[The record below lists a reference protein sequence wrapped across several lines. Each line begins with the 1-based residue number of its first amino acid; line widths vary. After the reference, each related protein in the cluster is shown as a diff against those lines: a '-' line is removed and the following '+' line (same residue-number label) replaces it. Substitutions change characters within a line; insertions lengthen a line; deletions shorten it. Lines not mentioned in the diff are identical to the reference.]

1 MVLADLYRKFDHNR
15 SLIYNIVG
23 TFAVKGGTM
32 LLSLISMPLYLNYF
46 ENNILLG
53 VWFTMH
59 TVLSWI
65 LVFDLGIGNGLRN
78 HLTTA
83 LARNDRDN
91 AKAYISSAY
100 IMFGAFVAILSLLVL
115 GLSHVVSWNGILNVS
130 EHVIDPADLHQG
142 VNITL
147 VGIIFSFILRLI
159 NPVLYALQKSALPNF
174 LAFIGSLL
182 QVAFLYFYTAAKG
195 DLGHNFIILAWV
207 HALSI
212 NIPPL
217 IATVGVFWTMLKGY
231 FPSFSFFS
239 KIHARQ
245 ILTLGLLFFI
255 LQILYMVISATN
267 EFFISH
273 FFDPSYV
280 VEYQIYMK
288 LFSIIGSLVTLAL
301 VPVWSAIT
309 KAFTEKRF
317 QWIIKLYR
325 MLNYA
330 VVVAAIIQFLM
341 LPFLRSI
348 IEFWLKDNAIAVN
361 YCYAFCFVVYSCV
374 SIWIAIQSSIVAGLG
389 KLKVQAWFYTFAV
402 IFKIAVII
410 LVAKLGGSWI
420 TVVNISIVALLPYC
434 VAQPFYIRK
443 ALNEMKDV

>member
-1 MVLADLYRKFDHNR
+1 MVLTDLYRKFDHNR

-195 DLGHNFIILAWV
+195 
-207 HALSI
+207 
-212 NIPPL
+212 
-217 IATVGVFWTMLKGY
+217 
-231 FPSFSFFS
+231 
-239 KIHARQ
+239 
-245 ILTLGLLFFI
+245 
-255 LQILYMVISATN
+255 
-267 EFFISH
+267 
-273 FFDPSYV
+273 
-280 VEYQIYMK
+280 
-288 LFSIIGSLVTLAL
+288 
-301 VPVWSAIT
+301 
-309 KAFTEKRF
+309 
-317 QWIIKLYR
+317 
-325 MLNYA
+325 
-330 VVVAAIIQFLM
+330 
-341 LPFLRSI
+341 RSR
-348 IEFWLKDNAIAVN
+348 
-361 YCYAFCFVVYSCV
+361 
-374 SIWIAIQSSIVAGLG
+374 
-389 KLKVQAWFYTFAV
+389 
-402 IFKIAVII
+402 
-410 LVAKLGGSWI
+410 
-420 TVVNISIVALLPYC
+420 P
-434 VAQPFYIRK
+434 
-443 ALNEMKDV
+443 

>member
-1 MVLADLYRKFDHNR
+1 MIIADLYRRFANNR
-15 SLIYNIVG
+15 ALIYNILG
-23 TFAVKGGTM
+23 SFAVKGGTM
-32 LLSLISMPLYLNYF
+32 LLSLISMPLYMNYF
-46 ENNILLG
+46 EDNILLG

-83 LARNDRDN
+83 LAQNNRNA

-100 IMFGAFVAILSLLVL
+100 IMFAVFVVVLSLFVL
-115 GLSHVVSWNGILNVS
+115 GISHIVSWNKILNVP
-130 EHVIDPADLHQG
+130 EYIIDPINLHRG

-159 NPVLYALQKSALPNF
+159 NPILYALQRSALPNF

-182 QVAFLYFYTAAKG
+182 QVAFLYFYTSSEG
-195 DLGHNFIILAWV
+195 DPGYNFVILAWV

-212 NIPPL
+212 NVPPL
-217 IATVGVFWTMLKGY
+217 IATASVFLTMLKGC

-239 KIHARQ
+239 KIRARQ

-288 LFSIIGSLVTLAL
+288 LFSIIGSLFTLAL
-301 VPVWSAIT
+301 IPVWSAIT
-309 KAFTEKRF
+309 KAFAEKRF
-317 QWIIKLYR
+317 QWILKLYR
-325 MLNYA
+325 LLNYT
-330 VVVAAIIQFLM
+330 VIIAALIQLLM
-341 LPFLRSI
+341 IPFLKTI
-348 IEFWLKDNAIAVN
+348 IGFWLKDKAIDVN
-361 YCYAFCFVVYSCV
+361 YNYALCFATYSCI

-389 KLKVQAWFYTFAV
+389 KLKVQTWFYTFAV
-402 IFKIAVII
+402 IFKIALII
-410 LVAKLGGSWI
+410 LIARLGGSWI
-420 TVVNISIVALLPYC
+420 TVINVSIIALLPYC
-434 VAQPFYIRK
+434 IVQPYYIRK
-443 ALNEMKDV
+443 TLNAINHV

>member
-1 MVLADLYRKFDHNR
+1 MVLIDLYRKFNHNR
-15 SLIYNIVG
+15 SLIYNIIG

-32 LLSLISMPLYLNYF
+32 LLSLISMPLYMNYF

-83 LARNDRDN
+83 LAQNDRDN
-91 AKAYISSAY
+91 ARAYISSAY
-100 IMFGAFVAILSLLVL
+100 IMFGAFVAALSLLVL
-115 GLSHVVSWNGILNVS
+115 GLSHVVSWNSILNVP
-130 EHVIDPADLHQG
+130 EHVIHPADLHRG

-174 LAFIGSLL
+174 LAFVGSLL
-182 QVAFLYFYTAAKG
+182 QVAFLYFYTAEKG

-217 IATVGVFWTMLKGY
+217 IATIGVFWTTLKGY
-231 FPSFSFFS
+231 FPSFLFFS

-255 LQILYMVISATN
+255 LQILYMIISATN

-280 VEYQIYMK
+280 VEYQVYMK
-288 LFSIIGSLVTLAL
+288 LFSIMGSLFTLAL
-301 VPVWSAIT
+301 VPV
-309 KAFTEKRF
+309 
-317 QWIIKLYR
+317 
-325 MLNYA
+325 
-330 VVVAAIIQFLM
+330 
-341 LPFLRSI
+341 
-348 IEFWLKDNAIAVN
+348 
-361 YCYAFCFVVYSCV
+361 
-374 SIWIAIQSSIVAGLG
+374 
-389 KLKVQAWFYTFAV
+389 
-402 IFKIAVII
+402 
-410 LVAKLGGSWI
+410 
-420 TVVNISIVALLPYC
+420 
-434 VAQPFYIRK
+434 
-443 ALNEMKDV
+443 